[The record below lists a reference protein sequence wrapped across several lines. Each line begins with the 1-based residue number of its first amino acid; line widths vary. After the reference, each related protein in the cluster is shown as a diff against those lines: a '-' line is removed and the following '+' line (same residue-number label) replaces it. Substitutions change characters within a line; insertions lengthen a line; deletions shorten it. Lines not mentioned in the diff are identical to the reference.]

1 MTDADVSEQIRAFL
15 TPQLEPT
22 DFSLEFDYNEKHYTT
37 KFTASHKGE
46 IIEVGNAC
54 INMTFGYHY
63 GKDGAEFI
71 AGCIGCIEANSPAKS
86 CFEPLLVTN
95 ARNKP
100 GKRTTA
106 ADVLQILK
114 TKLGLAF
121 PVATPITI
129 NDGAS
134 RPAKSDASSPTMIS
148 PFHLL
153 RGGPAFYEKY
163 GYKSAPITML
173 KTKIPTFL
181 WGDFSA
187 EQKGILEPFV
197 GAHED
202 AELLKDIMTA
212 IPWEKEVEYN
222 DNSLQSLSY
231 NVFRHFAVQ
240 NGIKFEETNQWNSK
254 GIWGFTLDQGSD
266 EWRKC
271 NADLVLTRFE
281 VVKKGG
287 YRRSL
292 KRNKRSKNTRR
303 ARK

>member
-1 MTDADVSEQIRAFL
+1 MDSVAEEIRAFL
-15 TPQLEPT
+15 TPPLEPT
-22 DFSLEFDYNEKHYTT
+22 DFSLEFDYNDKHYKT
-37 KFTASHKGE
+37 KFTASHKGP
-46 IIEVGNAC
+46 IIEVGNKC
-54 INMTFGYHY
+54 INMTFGYY
-63 GKDGAEFI
+63 YNKEFI
-71 AGCIGCIEANSPAKS
+71 AGCIGCIEANAPEKS

-134 RPAKSDASSPTMIS
+134 KPAKSDASSPTMIS

-173 KTKIPTFL
+173 KAKIPTFP
-181 WGDFSA
+181 WGSFTA
-187 EQKGILEPFV
+187 EQKATLEPFV
-197 GAHED
+197 GVHED
-202 AELLKDIMTA
+202 AELLTDIMKKISWDQEIA
-212 IPWEKEVEYN
+212 YN
-222 DNSLQSLSY
+222 DKSLQSLSY

-240 NGIKFEETNQWNSK
+240 NGIPFEKSNQWDSK
-254 GIWGFTLDQGSD
+254 GIWGFTLDQDSE
-266 EWRKC
+266 EWKKC

-287 YRRSL
+287 NRRSL
-292 KRNKRSKNTRR
+292 KKRRSVKSTRR